1 MKHYLTI
8 FCLSL
13 APSHAFA
20 EPLASGEMVMSID
33 QAASAANTLV
43 TTLVAFFGS
52 TESRDECLSG
62 PGVLFDAAN
71 LDFPVLPAVVTNPPA
86 GRALQAT
93 NADLDPA
100 DILGSWTPATN
111 DFGMFVIGGEQIGLG
126 GMMRWTGNFTGK
138 LIFGDFAL
146 RYASLRTG
154 AVRHGNTLSGLVLT
168 SNIDF
173 GNAAYADLAN
183 VTISPVVNRQFTIT
197 GDLVYSDGFA
207 ALTGDPGDAGVDF
220 GNFTFTGTFA
230 SQVLPEVQFTRLP
243 SGDAQLGFIAEDGVS
258 YRVQYS
264 ENLGQWTTVDE
275 SIQGEGEA
283 VTWVDAGLPK
293 TPSHPSQATK
303 RFYRIF
309 AEP

>member
-8 FCLSL
+8 IWLLLPPSL
-13 APSHAFA
+13 AFA
-20 EPLASGEMVMSID
+20 EPLASGEMVMSVD
-33 QAASAANTLV
+33 QSASAANTLV
-43 TTLVAFFGS
+43 TTLEAFFGT
-52 TESRDECLSG
+52 TENRDECLSG
-62 PGVLFDAAN
+62 PGVLFDAST
-71 LDFPVLPAVVTNPPA
+71 LDFPVLPAVVINPP

-100 DILGSWTPATN
+100 DILGSWAPATN
-111 DFGMFVIGGEQIGLG
+111 DFGMFVIGGEQVGLG

-146 RYASLRTG
+146 RHSPSRAG
-154 AVRHGNTLSGLVLT
+154 VVRQGNTLSGLVLT

-220 GNFTFTGTFA
+220 GNFTFSGTFA
-230 SQVLPEVQFTRLP
+230 SQALPEVQFTRLP

-264 ENLGQWTTVDE
+264 ENLGQWTTVDGN
-275 SIQGEGEA
+275 IQGEGEA